1 MDNPPEQHTGHPRRW
16 QILSVLL
23 VSLLVVVLDNTVL
36 NVALKTI
43 QEELEATQNEIVWA
57 INSYT
62 LVFAAL
68 LFTWGV
74 LGDRYGRKK
83 ILVIGLVLFGL
94 ASALSAFA
102 TDPMQLIIA
111 RGLMGIGGASVLPV
125 TLAIIT
131 VVFPPHE
138 RGKAIGLWAASVG
151 GAVALGPLLGGFL
164 LEHFW
169 WGSVFLINVPI
180 VAIGVIGIL
189 LLVPE
194 SSNPNPGRLDPL
206 GLLMSITGLLLLVYG
221 IQHGGDSQDWLS
233 LGVSG
238 AIIGGLAI
246 LILFLWL
253 EIRSDHPSLDISLFG
268 IRSFSASLT
277 TVSLTF
283 AAMTGS
289 LLFLAFYMQLVR
301 GYSPLQAGAFTL
313 PVAVG
318 QLLAA
323 PRSAKM
329 VERFGARK
337 VIGFGLVLAGSV
349 FASFVFLQPDTPAWI
364 LLVTWFFLGF
374 GLGNVIAPATTRM
387 TLAVPPE
394 KAGAGSAVQNT
405 VRQVAAA
412 LGVAVL
418 SSVVA
423 IAYTNTIRDAPGI
436 TELPQALQGP
446 VTDSIGGA
454 YEVTGRAVAAGALD
468 PQQAASIQAES
479 VEAFM
484 RAFHLSSLGA
494 ALLILIAF
502 VALLMRLPAQ
512 AEHAAWGGH
521 AGHAEVDSHLSP
533 DAFEGEQEDLVADAE
548 PTPVPPVAGPKP

>member
-1 MDNPPEQHTGHPRRW
+1 MENHTGHPRRW
-16 QILSVLL
+16 QILGVLV

-43 QEELEATQNEIVWA
+43 QEDLGATQNEVVWA

-74 LGDRYGRKK
+74 LGDRYGRKR
-83 ILVIGLVLFGL
+83 ILIIGLLLFGL

-102 TDPMQLIIA
+102 QDPMQLIIA
-111 RGLMGIGGASVLPV
+111 RGLMGVGGASVLPV

-138 RGKAIGLWAASVG
+138 RGRAIGMWAAAVG
-151 GAVALGPLLGGFL
+151 GAIAIGPLLGGFL

-180 VAIGVIGIL
+180 VIVGVVGIIA
-189 LLVPE
+189 LVPE
-194 SSNPNPGRLDPL
+194 SKDPDPGRLDPV
-206 GLLMSITGLLLLVYG
+206 GLLMSITGLMLLVYG
-221 IQHGGDSQDWLS
+221 IQHGGDTQEWLTA
-233 LGVSG
+233 G
-238 AIIGGLAI
+238 AGGSIVAGLAI
-246 LILFLWL
+246 LAAFLWL
-253 EIRSDHPSLDISLFG
+253 ESRSDHPSLDLTLFG

-283 AAMTGS
+283 AAMTGT

-337 VIGFGLVLAGSV
+337 VIAFGLLLAGLV
-349 FASFVFLQPDTPAWI
+349 FVSIALLQPQTPAWV

-374 GLGNVIAPATTRM
+374 GLGNVIAPSTTRM
-387 TLAVPPE
+387 TLATPPE
-394 KAGAGSAVQNT
+394 KSGAGSAVQNT

-412 LGVAVL
+412 IGIAVL

-423 IAYTNTIRDAPGI
+423 IVYSNTMRSRSGI
-436 TELPQALQGP
+436 SALPQQLQDP
-446 VTDSIGGA
+446 VTDSIGAA
-454 YEVTGRAVAAGALD
+454 YEATGRAVSAGALD
-468 PQQAASIQAES
+468 PQAAAAIQAES
-479 VEAFM
+479 VDSFM
-484 RAFHLSSLGA
+484 QAFHLAALGS
-494 ALLILIAF
+494 ALLIL
-502 VALLMRLPAQ
+502 VALVVLLTRLPAQ
-512 AEHAAWGGH
+512 PEHASWGGH
-521 AGHAEVDSHLSP
+521 AGHVDIDDQLAP
-533 DAFEGEQEDLVADAE
+533 DAFEGEEETAGQR
-548 PTPVPPVAGPKP
+548 PPEGGAAVRESP

>member
-1 MDNPPEQHTGHPRRW
+1 MNAPAHHTGHPRRW
-16 QILSVLL
+16 QILTVLL

-43 QEELEATQNEIVWA
+43 QQDLEATQTEIVWA

-83 ILVIGLVLFGL
+83 ILVIGMLLFGL

-102 TDPMQLIIA
+102 TDPMQLILA
-111 RGLMGIGGASVLPV
+111 RAFMGVGGASVLPV

-138 RGKAIGLWAASVG
+138 RGKAIGLWAAAVG
-151 GAVALGPLLGGFL
+151 GAVAIGPLLGGFL

-180 VAIGVIGIL
+180 VIVGVAGIL
-189 LLVPE
+189 VLVPE
-194 SSNPNPGRLDPL
+194 SRNPNPGRLDPL

-221 IQHGGDSQDWLS
+221 IQHGGDSQDWFS
-233 LGVSG
+233 VGVAG
-238 AIIGGLAI
+238 AIVAGTAI
-246 LILFLWL
+246 LVAFLWL
-253 EIRSDHPSLDISLFG
+253 EWRSDHPSLDMSLFR
-268 IRSFSASLT
+268 IKSFSASLT

-337 VIGFGLVLAGSV
+337 VIGFGLILAGGV
-349 FASFVFLQPDTPAWI
+349 FVSFVLLEPQTPAWV

-394 KAGAGSAVQNT
+394 KSGAGSAVQNT

-412 LGVAVL
+412 MGIAVL

-423 IAYTNTIRDAPGI
+423 VAYTNSIEGQPGI
-436 TELPQALQGP
+436 ADLPQPLQGA

-454 YEVTGRAVAAGALD
+454 YEATGRAVAAGALD
-468 PQQAASIQAES
+468 PAQAAGIQSAAVDS
-479 VEAFM
+479 FM
-484 RAFHLSSLGA
+484 GAFHLAALGA
-494 ALLILIAF
+494 GLLVLIALIL
-502 VALLMRLPAQ
+502 LLWRLPAE

-521 AGHAEVDSHLSP
+521 AGDAQADPAILP
-533 DAFEGEQEDLVADAE
+533 DAFEGGTDAE
-548 PTPVPPVAGPKP
+548 MPNTSAPAAPRAPGAPG

>member
-1 MDNPPEQHTGHPRRW
+1 MHENHTGHPRRW
-16 QILSVLL
+16 QILGVLV
-23 VSLLVVVLDNTVL
+23 VSLMVVVLDNTVL

-43 QEELEATQNEIVWA
+43 QEDLGATQNEIVWA

-83 ILVIGLVLFGL
+83 ILIIGLLLFGL

-102 TDPMQLIIA
+102 QDPTQLILA
-111 RGLMGIGGASVLPV
+111 RAFMGIGGASVLPV

-138 RGKAIGLWAASVG
+138 RGKAIGLWAAAVG
-151 GAVALGPLLGGFL
+151 GAVAIGPLLGGFL
-164 LEHFW
+164 LEHYW

-180 VAIGVIGIL
+180 VIAGVIGIAI
-189 LLVPE
+189 LVPE
-194 SSNPNPGRLDPL
+194 SRNPNPGRLDPL
-206 GLLMSITGLLLLVYG
+206 GLVLSITGLLLLVYG
-221 IQHGGDSQDWLS
+221 IQHGGDTQDWMAWDVAGS
-233 LGVSG
+233 
-238 AIIGGLAI
+238 IIAGFAI
-246 LILFLWL
+246 LVLFIWL
-253 EIRSDHPSLDISLFG
+253 EARSDHPSLDMSLFR

-301 GYSPLQAGAFTL
+301 GYSPLEAGAFTL

-337 VIGFGLVLAGSV
+337 VITFGLVLSGLV
-349 FASFVFLQPDTPAWI
+349 FVSIALLQPDSPAWV
-364 LLVTWFFLGF
+364 LLVSWFFLGF
-374 GLGNVIAPATTRM
+374 GLGNVIAPSTTRM
-387 TLAVPPE
+387 TLATPPE
-394 KAGAGSAVQNT
+394 KSGAGSAVQNT

-412 LGVAVL
+412 IGIAVL
-418 SSVVA
+418 SSLVA
-423 IAYTNTIRDAPGI
+423 VSYSNSMSSADTISG
-436 TELPQALQGP
+436 LPAALQEP

-454 YEVTGRAVAAGALD
+454 YEATSRAVEAGVLS
-468 PQQAASIQAES
+468 PEQAVAIQAEAVDS
-479 VEAFM
+479 FM
-484 RAFHLSSLGA
+484 TAFHLAAVGS
-494 ALLILIAF
+494 ALLIL
-502 VALLMRLPAQ
+502 VALIVLLWRLPAQ
-512 AEHAAWGGH
+512 PEHAAWGGH
-521 AGHAEVDSHLSP
+521 AGQADIDDELSP
-533 DAFEGEQEDLVADAE
+533 DEFEGEPA
-548 PTPVPPVAGPKP
+548 AGEVDGRP

>member
-1 MDNPPEQHTGHPRRW
+1 MHENHPGHPRRW
-16 QILSVLL
+16 QILAVLV
-23 VSLLVVVLDNTVL
+23 VSLMVVVLDNTVL

-43 QEELEATQNEIVWA
+43 QEDLGATQNEIVWA

-83 ILVIGLVLFGL
+83 ILIIGLLLFGL

-102 TDPMQLIIA
+102 QDPAQLILA
-111 RGLMGIGGASVLPV
+111 RAFMGVGGASVLPV

-138 RGKAIGLWAASVG
+138 RGRAIGMWAAAVG
-151 GAVALGPLLGGFL
+151 GAVAIGPLLGGFL
-164 LEHFW
+164 LEHYW

-180 VAIGVIGIL
+180 VIAGVIGIAI
-189 LLVPE
+189 LVPE
-194 SSNPNPGRLDPL
+194 SRNPNPGRLDPL
-206 GLLMSITGLLLLVYG
+206 GLVLSITGLLLLVYG
-221 IQHGGDSQDWLS
+221 IQHGGDTQDWMAWDVAGS
-233 LGVSG
+233 IIAGIAILGVF
-238 AIIGGLAI
+238 I
-246 LILFLWL
+246 WL
-253 EIRSDHPSLDISLFG
+253 EARSDHPSLDMSLFR

-337 VIGFGLVLAGSV
+337 VITFGLVLAGLV
-349 FASFVFLQPDTPAWI
+349 FVSLALLQPDSPAWV
-364 LLVTWFFLGF
+364 LLVSWFFLGF
-374 GLGNVIAPATTRM
+374 GLGNVIAPSTTRM
-387 TLAVPPE
+387 TLATPPE
-394 KAGAGSAVQNT
+394 KSGAGSAVQNT

-412 LGVAVL
+412 IGIAVL
-418 SSVVA
+418 SSLVA
-423 IAYTNTIRDAPGI
+423 VSYSNSMQSAESIAD
-436 TELPQALQGP
+436 LPTALQTP

-454 YEVTGRAVAAGALD
+454 YEATSRAVGAGLLT
-468 PQQAASIQAES
+468 PEQAAVIQSQAVDS
-479 VEAFM
+479 FMTAF
-484 RAFHLSSLGA
+484 RLAAIGS
-494 ALLILIAF
+494 ALLIL
-502 VALLMRLPAQ
+502 VALIVLLWRLPAQ
-512 AEHAAWGGH
+512 PEHAAWGGH
-521 AGHAEVDSHLSP
+521 AGQADVDDELSP
-533 DAFEGEQEDLVADAE
+533 DEFEGEAPVGEADSRA
-548 PTPVPPVAGPKP
+548 

>member
-1 MDNPPEQHTGHPRRW
+1 MDDKHTGHPRRW
-16 QILSVLL
+16 QIFAVLV
-23 VSLLVVVLDNTVL
+23 VSLMVVVLDNTVL

-43 QEELEATQNEIVWA
+43 QEDLGATQNEIVWA

-83 ILVIGLVLFGL
+83 ILIIGLLLFGL

-102 TDPMQLIIA
+102 HDPMQLILA
-111 RGLMGIGGASVLPV
+111 RAFMGIGGASVLPV

-138 RGKAIGLWAASVG
+138 RGRAIGMWAAAVG
-151 GAVALGPLLGGFL
+151 GAVAIGPLLGGFL
-164 LEHFW
+164 LEHYW

-180 VAIGVIGIL
+180 VIAGVIGIAI
-189 LLVPE
+189 LVPE
-194 SSNPNPGRLDPL
+194 SRNPNPGRLDPL
-206 GLLMSITGLLLLVYG
+206 GLVLSITGLLLLVYG
-221 IQHGGDSQDWLS
+221 IQHGGDTQDWLHWD
-233 LGVSG
+233 VAG
-238 AIIGGLAI
+238 AILAGLAI
-246 LILFLWL
+246 LVLFVWL
-253 EIRSDHPSLDISLFG
+253 EVRSDHPSLDMSLFR

-301 GYSPLQAGAFTL
+301 GYSPLEAGAFTL

-329 VERFGARK
+329 VERFGARR
-337 VIGFGLVLAGSV
+337 VITFGLVLAGLV
-349 FASFVFLQPDTPAWI
+349 FVSIALLQPDSPAWV
-364 LLVTWFFLGF
+364 LLVSWFFLGF

-387 TLAVPPE
+387 TLATPPE
-394 KAGAGSAVQNT
+394 KSGAGSAVQNT
-405 VRQVAAA
+405 VRQVATAI
-412 LGVAVL
+412 GIAVL
-418 SSVVA
+418 SSLVA
-423 IAYTNTIRDAPGI
+423 VSYSNSMDSAESTSS
-436 TELPQALQGP
+436 LPSALQGP

-454 YEVTGRAVAAGALD
+454 YEATTRAVGAGVLT
-468 PQQAASIQAES
+468 PEQAATIQAEAVDS
-479 VEAFM
+479 FM
-484 RAFHLSSLGA
+484 TAFHMAAIGS
-494 ALLILIAF
+494 ALLILIAL
-502 VALLMRLPAQ
+502 VVLLWRLPAQ
-512 AEHAAWGGH
+512 PEHAAWGGH
-521 AGHAEVDSHLSP
+521 EGQAEIDEALSP
-533 DAFEGEQEDLVADAE
+533 DEFEGEPAVGEVDGKA
-548 PTPVPPVAGPKP
+548 

>member
-1 MDNPPEQHTGHPRRW
+1 MEKHAGHPRRW
-16 QILSVLL
+16 QILAVLV
-23 VSLLVVVLDNTVL
+23 VSLMVVVLDNTVL

-43 QEELEATQNEIVWA
+43 QEDLGATQNEIVWA

-74 LGDRYGRKK
+74 LGDRYGRRK
-83 ILVIGLVLFGL
+83 ILIIGLLLFGL

-102 TDPMQLIIA
+102 QDPMQLILA
-111 RGLMGIGGASVLPV
+111 RAFMGIGGASVLPV

-138 RGKAIGLWAASVG
+138 RGRAIGMWAAAVG
-151 GAVALGPLLGGFL
+151 GAVAIGPLLGGFL
-164 LEHFW
+164 LEHYW

-180 VAIGVIGIL
+180 VIAGVIGIAV
-189 LLVPE
+189 LVPE
-194 SSNPNPGRLDPL
+194 SRNPTPGRLDPL
-206 GLLMSITGLLLLVYG
+206 GLVLSITGLLLLVYG
-221 IQHGGDSQDWLS
+221 IQHGGDTQNWFSV
-233 LGVSG
+233 GVAGSIV
-238 AIIGGLAI
+238 AGLAI
-246 LILFLWL
+246 LVAFIWL
-253 EIRSDHPSLDISLFG
+253 EVRSDHPSLDMSLFR

-337 VIGFGLVLAGSV
+337 VITFGLVLAGLV
-349 FASFVFLQPDTPAWI
+349 FVSIALLQPDSPAWV
-364 LLVTWFFLGF
+364 LLVSWFFLGF
-374 GLGNVIAPATTRM
+374 GLGNVIAPSTTRM
-387 TLAVPPE
+387 TLATPPE
-394 KAGAGSAVQNT
+394 KSGAGSAVQNT

-412 LGVAVL
+412 IGIAVL
-418 SSVVA
+418 SSLVA
-423 IAYTNTIRDAPGI
+423 VTYSNAMENTSAVAA
-436 TELPQALQGP
+436 LPAQLQGP

-454 YEVTGRAVAAGALD
+454 YEATARATESGLMSPEQAVAI
-468 PQQAASIQAES
+468 QSAAVDS
-479 VEAFM
+479 FM
-484 RAFHLSSLGA
+484 TAFHLAAIGS
-494 ALLILIAF
+494 ALLILL
-502 VALLMRLPAQ
+502 ALLVLLWRLPAEP
-512 AEHAAWGGH
+512 EHAAWGGH
-521 AGHAEVDSHLSP
+521 AGQADVDDHLSP
-533 DAFEGEQEDLVADAE
+533 DEFEGEPAVGEVDGR
-548 PTPVPPVAGPKP
+548 P

>member
-1 MDNPPEQHTGHPRRW
+1 MNKSTGHPRRW
-16 QILSVLL
+16 QILTVLV

-36 NVALKTI
+36 NVAIKTI
-43 QEELEATQNEIVWA
+43 QEDLEATQNEIVWA

-74 LGDRYGRKK
+74 LGDRYGRKR
-83 ILVIGLVLFGL
+83 ILVIGLALFGL

-102 TDPMQLIIA
+102 QDPMQLIIA

-138 RGKAIGLWAASVG
+138 RGKAIGIWAAAVG
-151 GAVALGPLLGGFL
+151 GAVAIGPVLGGFL
-164 LEHFW
+164 LEHYW

-180 VAIGVIGIL
+180 VIAGIVGIL
-189 LLVPE
+189 ALVPE
-194 SSNPNPGRLDPL
+194 SKNPNPGRLDPI
-206 GLLMSITGLLLLVYG
+206 GLLMSISGLMLLVYG
-221 IQHGGDSQDWLS
+221 IQHGGDSQDWYS
-233 LGVSG
+233 IGVAG
-238 AIIGGLAI
+238 AIAAGVAI
-246 LILFLWL
+246 LVAFIWL
-253 EIRSDHPSLDISLFG
+253 EAHSDHPSLDMSLFR

-301 GYSPLQAGAFTL
+301 GYSPLEAGLFTL

-337 VIGFGLVLAGSV
+337 VIAFGLVLAGLV
-349 FASFVFLQPDTPAWI
+349 FVSIALLQPTSPAWV

-374 GLGNVIAPATTRM
+374 GLGNVIAPSTTRM
-387 TLAVPPE
+387 TLATPPE
-394 KAGAGSAVQNT
+394 KSGAGSAVQNT

-412 LGVAVL
+412 IGIAVL

-423 IAYTNTIRDAPGI
+423 VVYSNSMADKAGIAQ
-436 TELPQALQGP
+436 LPPALQDP

-454 YEVTGRAVAAGALD
+454 YEATGRAVAAGVLE
-468 PQQAASIQAES
+468 PQQAQAIQAAS
-479 VEAFM
+479 VDSFM
-484 RAFHLSSLGA
+484 QAFHLSALGS
-494 ALLILIAF
+494 ALLILIAL
-502 VALLMRLPAQ
+502 VVLLMRLPAQ
-512 AEHAAWGGH
+512 PEHAAWGGH
-521 AGHAEVDSHLSP
+521 VGHVEIDP
-533 DAFEGEQEDLVADAE
+533 DLPPDEFEGEGEHERA
-548 PTPVPPVAGPKP
+548 T

>member
-1 MDNPPEQHTGHPRRW
+1 MDKPTGHPRRW
-16 QILSVLL
+16 QILAVL
-23 VSLLVVVLDNTVL
+23 VTSLLVVVLDNTVL
-36 NVALKTI
+36 NVAIKTI
-43 QEELEATQNEIVWA
+43 QEDLGATQNEIVWA

-74 LGDRYGRKK
+74 LGDRYGRKR
-83 ILVIGLVLFGL
+83 ILVIGLLLFGL

-102 TDPMQLIIA
+102 SDPTQLIVA

-138 RGKAIGLWAASVG
+138 RGRAIGLWAASVG
-151 GAVALGPLLGGFL
+151 GAVAIGPLLGGFL
-164 LEHFW
+164 LEHYW

-180 VAIGVIGIL
+180 VIIGVIGIL
-189 LLVPE
+189 ALVPE
-194 SSNPNPGRLDPL
+194 SKDPNPGRLDPV
-206 GLLMSITGLLLLVYG
+206 GLVLSVTGLLLLVYG
-221 IQHGGDSQDWLS
+221 IQHGGDTQEWFSWDVGGCIVA
-233 LGVSG
+233 GV
-238 AIIGGLAI
+238 AI
-246 LILFLWL
+246 LVTFIVL
-253 EIRSDHPSLDISLFG
+253 EARSDHPSLDMSLFG

-329 VERFGARK
+329 VERFGARR
-337 VIGFGLVLAGSV
+337 VITFGLTLAGLV
-349 FASFVFLQPDTPAWI
+349 FASFVLLQPQTPAWV

-374 GLGNVIAPATTRM
+374 GLGNVIAPSTTRM
-387 TLAVPPE
+387 TLATPPE

-405 VRQVAAA
+405 VRQVSAAI
-412 LGVAVL
+412 GVAVL
-418 SSVVA
+418 SSLVAVVYSNA
-423 IAYTNTIRDAPGI
+423 MTSTAGI
-436 TELPQALQGP
+436 SDLPAQLQTP

-454 YEVTGRAVAAGALD
+454 YEATSRAVGAGVLQ
-468 PQQAASIQAES
+468 PEQAAAIQSAAVDS
-479 VEAFM
+479 FM
-484 RAFHLSSLGA
+484 QAFHLAALGS
-494 ALLILIAF
+494 ALLIVIALI
-502 VALLMRLPAQ
+502 VLLLRLPAQ
-512 AEHAAWGGH
+512 PEHAAWGGH
-521 AGHAEVDSHLSP
+521 AGHVDVDQELSP
-533 DAFEGEQEDLVADAE
+533 DQFEGESEDGEHEQA
-548 PTPVPPVAGPKP
+548 PTGEQR

>member
-1 MDNPPEQHTGHPRRW
+1 MDKQAGHPRRW
-16 QILSVLL
+16 QILGVLV

-43 QEELEATQNEIVWA
+43 QEDLGATQNEIVWA

-62 LVFAAL
+62 LVFAAF

-83 ILVIGLVLFGL
+83 ILVIGLLLFGF

-102 TDPMQLIIA
+102 TDPMQLILA
-111 RGLMGIGGASVLPV
+111 RAFMGVGGASVLPV

-138 RGKAIGLWAASVG
+138 RGRAIGMWAAAVG
-151 GAVALGPLLGGFL
+151 GAVAIGPLLGGFL

-180 VAIGVIGIL
+180 VIAGVIGIL
-189 LLVPE
+189 ILVPE
-194 SSNPNPGRLDPL
+194 SRNPNPGRLDPL
-206 GLLMSITGLLLLVYG
+206 GLLMSISGLLLLVYG
-221 IQHGGDSQDWLS
+221 IQQGGDTQDWFS
-233 LGVSG
+233 PDVAGCIV
-238 AIIGGLAI
+238 GGLAI
-246 LILFLWL
+246 LIAFIWL
-253 EIRSDHPSLDISLFG
+253 EIRSDHPSLDMSLFS

-337 VIGFGLVLAGSV
+337 VITFGLVLAGGV
-349 FASFVFLQPDTPAWI
+349 FVSIMFLQPETPAWV

-387 TLAVPPE
+387 TLATPPE
-394 KAGAGSAVQNT
+394 KSGAGSAVQNT

-412 LGVAVL
+412 IGIAVL

-423 IAYTNTIRDAPGI
+423 VAYSNTMDDKPGI
-436 TELPQALQGP
+436 AALPAQLQVP

-454 YEVTGRAVAAGALD
+454 YEATGRAVAAGALEA
-468 PQQAASIQAES
+468 QQAVAIQSAAVDS
-479 VEAFM
+479 FM
-484 RAFHLSSLGA
+484 QAFHLAALGS
-494 ALLILIAF
+494 ALLILIAL
-502 VALLMRLPAQ
+502 VVLLTRLPAEP
-512 AEHAAWGGH
+512 EHAAWGGH
-521 AGHAEVDSHLSP
+521 SGQAEVDPALPP
-533 DAFEGEQEDLVADAE
+533 DAFEGEPEDVGDPAPE
-548 PTPVPPVAGPKP
+548 RT

>member
-1 MDNPPEQHTGHPRRW
+1 MDKHAGHPRRW
-16 QILSVLL
+16 QILGVLV

-36 NVALKTI
+36 NVAIKTI
-43 QEELEATQNEIVWA
+43 QEDLGATQNEIVWA

-83 ILVIGLVLFGL
+83 ILIIGLLLFGF

-102 TDPMQLIIA
+102 TDPMQLILA
-111 RGLMGIGGASVLPV
+111 RAFMGVGGASVLPV

-138 RGKAIGLWAASVG
+138 RGRAIGMWAAAVG
-151 GAVALGPLLGGFL
+151 GAVAIGPLLGGFL

-180 VAIGVIGIL
+180 VIAGVIGIL
-189 LLVPE
+189 ILVPE
-194 SSNPNPGRLDPL
+194 SRNPNPGKLDPL
-206 GLLMSITGLLLLVYG
+206 GLLMSISGLLLLVYG
-221 IQHGGDSQDWLS
+221 IQHGGDTQEWLS
-233 LGVSG
+233 PDVAGCIV
-238 AIIGGLAI
+238 AGLAI
-246 LILFLWL
+246 LFAFVWL
-253 EIRSDHPSLDISLFG
+253 EIRSDHPSLDMSLFS

-337 VIGFGLVLAGSV
+337 VITFGLLLAGGV
-349 FASFVFLQPDTPAWI
+349 FLSIVFLQPGTPAWV

-374 GLGNVIAPATTRM
+374 GLGNVIAPSTTRM
-387 TLAVPPE
+387 TLATPPE
-394 KAGAGSAVQNT
+394 KSGAGSAVQNT

-412 LGVAVL
+412 IGIAVL

-423 IAYTNTIRDAPGI
+423 VVYSNTMSNKPGI
-436 TELPQALQGP
+436 AALPAQLQAP

-454 YEVTGRAVAAGALD
+454 YEATGRAVAAGALD
-468 PQQAASIQAES
+468 AQQAIAIQSAAVDS
-479 VEAFM
+479 FM
-484 RAFHLSSLGA
+484 QAFHLAALGS
-494 ALLILIAF
+494 ALLILIAL
-502 VALLMRLPAQ
+502 VVLLTRLPAEP
-512 AEHAAWGGH
+512 EHAAWGGH
-521 AGHAEVDSHLSP
+521 SGQAEVDRALPP
-533 DAFEGEQEDLVADAE
+533 DAFEGEPEEVGD
-548 PTPVPPVAGPKP
+548 PTPERT

>member
-43 QEELEATQNEIVWA
+43 QEALEATQNEIVWA

-221 IQHGGDSQDWLS
+221 IQHGGDSQDCLS

-246 LILFLWL
+246 IILFLWL
-253 EIRSDHPSLDISLFG
+253 EIRSDQPPLDK
-268 IRSFSASLT
+268 IR
-277 TVSLTF
+277 
-283 AAMTGS
+283 
-289 LLFLAFYMQLVR
+289 
-301 GYSPLQAGAFTL
+301 
-313 PVAVG
+313 
-318 QLLAA
+318 
-323 PRSAKM
+323 
-329 VERFGARK
+329 
-337 VIGFGLVLAGSV
+337 
-349 FASFVFLQPDTPAWI
+349 
-364 LLVTWFFLGF
+364 
-374 GLGNVIAPATTRM
+374 IAH
-387 TLAVPPE
+387 
-394 KAGAGSAVQNT
+394 S
-405 VRQVAAA
+405 
-412 LGVAVL
+412 
-418 SSVVA
+418 
-423 IAYTNTIRDAPGI
+423 
-436 TELPQALQGP
+436 
-446 VTDSIGGA
+446 
-454 YEVTGRAVAAGALD
+454 
-468 PQQAASIQAES
+468 
-479 VEAFM
+479 
-484 RAFHLSSLGA
+484 
-494 ALLILIAF
+494 
-502 VALLMRLPAQ
+502 
-512 AEHAAWGGH
+512 
-521 AGHAEVDSHLSP
+521 
-533 DAFEGEQEDLVADAE
+533 
-548 PTPVPPVAGPKP
+548 

>member
-1 MDNPPEQHTGHPRRW
+1 MNAPAHHTGHPRRW
-16 QILSVLL
+16 QILAVLL

-43 QEELEATQNEIVWA
+43 QQELEATQTEIVWA

-83 ILVIGLVLFGL
+83 ILVIGMLLFGL

-102 TDPMQLIIA
+102 TDPMQLILA
-111 RGLMGIGGASVLPV
+111 RAFMGVGGASVLPV

-138 RGKAIGLWAASVG
+138 RGKAIGLWAAAVG
-151 GAVALGPLLGGFL
+151 GAVAIGPLLGGFL

-180 VAIGVIGIL
+180 VIAGVAGIL

-194 SSNPNPGRLDPL
+194 SRNPNPGRLDPL

-221 IQHGGDSQDWLS
+221 IQHGGDSQDWFS
-233 LGVSG
+233 VGVAG
-238 AIIGGLAI
+238 AIVAGTAI
-246 LILFLWL
+246 LVAFLWL
-253 EIRSDHPSLDISLFG
+253 EWRSDHPSLDMSLFR
-268 IRSFSASLT
+268 IKSFSASLT

-337 VIGFGLVLAGSV
+337 VIGFGLILAGGV
-349 FASFVFLQPDTPAWI
+349 FISFVLLEPQTPAWV

-394 KAGAGSAVQNT
+394 KSGAGSAVQNT

-412 LGVAVL
+412 MGIAVL

-423 IAYTNTIRDAPGI
+423 VAYTNSIEGTPGI
-436 TELPQALQGP
+436 EQSPGATAGCCYRLHRRGLRGHRAGCRRGCDGSGP
-446 VTDSIGGA
+446 GGGDPIGGGGLVHERLPSRGA
-454 YEVTGRAVAAGALD
+454 RIGPADTDRSRRVAVATAC
-468 PQQAASIQAES
+468 
-479 VEAFM
+479 
-484 RAFHLSSLGA
+484 
-494 ALLILIAF
+494 
-502 VALLMRLPAQ
+502 
-512 AEHAAWGGH
+512 
-521 AGHAEVDSHLSP
+521 
-533 DAFEGEQEDLVADAE
+533 
-548 PTPVPPVAGPKP
+548 

>member
-1 MDNPPEQHTGHPRRW
+1 MHENHTGHPRRW
-16 QILSVLL
+16 QILGVLV
-23 VSLLVVVLDNTVL
+23 VSLMVVVLDNTVL

-43 QEELEATQNEIVWA
+43 QEDLGATQNEIVWA

-83 ILVIGLVLFGL
+83 ILIIGLLLFGL

-102 TDPMQLIIA
+102 QDPTQLILA
-111 RGLMGIGGASVLPV
+111 RAFMGIGGASVLPV

-138 RGKAIGLWAASVG
+138 RGKAIGLWAAAVG
-151 GAVALGPLLGGFL
+151 GAVAIGPLLGGFL
-164 LEHFW
+164 LEHYW

-180 VAIGVIGIL
+180 VIAGVIGIAI
-189 LLVPE
+189 LVPE
-194 SSNPNPGRLDPL
+194 SRNPNPGRLDPL
-206 GLLMSITGLLLLVYG
+206 GLVLSITGLLLLVYG
-221 IQHGGDSQDWLS
+221 IQHGGDTQDWMAWDVAGS
-233 LGVSG
+233 
-238 AIIGGLAI
+238 IIAGFAI
-246 LILFLWL
+246 LVLFIWL
-253 EIRSDHPSLDISLFG
+253 EARSDHPSLDMSLFR

-301 GYSPLQAGAFTL
+301 GYSPLEAGAFTL

-337 VIGFGLVLAGSV
+337 VITFGLVLSGLV
-349 FASFVFLQPDTPAWI
+349 FVSIALLQPDSPAWV
-364 LLVTWFFLGF
+364 LLVSWFFLGF
-374 GLGNVIAPATTRM
+374 GLGNVIAPSTTRM
-387 TLAVPPE
+387 TLATPPE
-394 KAGAGSAVQNT
+394 KSGAGSAVQNT

-412 LGVAVL
+412 IGIAVL
-418 SSVVA
+418 SSLVA
-423 IAYTNTIRDAPGI
+423 VSYSNSMSSSDTISG
-436 TELPQALQGP
+436 LPTALQEP

-454 YEVTGRAVAAGALD
+454 YEATSRAVEAGVLS
-468 PQQAASIQAES
+468 PEQAVAIQAEAVDS
-479 VEAFM
+479 FM
-484 RAFHLSSLGA
+484 TAFHLAAVGS
-494 ALLILIAF
+494 ALLIL
-502 VALLMRLPAQ
+502 VALIVLLWRLPAQ
-512 AEHAAWGGH
+512 PEHAAWGGH
-521 AGHAEVDSHLSP
+521 AGQADIDDELSP
-533 DAFEGEQEDLVADAE
+533 DEFEGEPA
-548 PTPVPPVAGPKP
+548 AGEVDGRP

>member
-1 MDNPPEQHTGHPRRW
+1 MKQPTGHPRRW
-16 QILSVLL
+16 QILTVLV
-23 VSLLVVVLDNTVL
+23 VSLLVVVLDNTIL
-36 NVALKTI
+36 NVAIKTI
-43 QEELEATQNEIVWA
+43 QEDLEATQNEIVWA

-83 ILVIGLVLFGL
+83 ILVIGLALFGL

-102 TDPMQLIIA
+102 QDPTQLIVA

-138 RGKAIGLWAASVG
+138 RGKAIGIWAAAVG
-151 GAVALGPLLGGFL
+151 GAVAIGPVLGGFL
-164 LEHFW
+164 LEHYW

-180 VAIGVIGIL
+180 VIVGIVGIL
-189 LLVPE
+189 ILVPE
-194 SSNPNPGRLDPL
+194 SKNPNPGRLDPL
-206 GLLMSITGLLLLVYG
+206 GLLMSISGLMLLVYG
-221 IQHGGDSQDWLS
+221 IQHGGDTQEWFSPDVA
-233 LGVSG
+233 GCIV
-238 AIIGGLAI
+238 AGLAI
-246 LILFLWL
+246 LVAFIWL
-253 EIRSDHPSLDISLFG
+253 EFRSSHPSLDMSLFS

-301 GYSPLQAGAFTL
+301 GYSPLQAGLFTL

-337 VIGFGLVLAGSV
+337 VIAFGLVLAGLV
-349 FASFVFLQPDTPAWI
+349 FISIALLEQSSPAWV

-374 GLGNVIAPATTRM
+374 GLGNVIAPCTTRM
-387 TLAVPPE
+387 TLATPPE
-394 KAGAGSAVQNT
+394 KSGAGSAVQNT

-412 LGVAVL
+412 IGIAVL

-423 IAYTNTIRDAPGI
+423 VVYSNAMSSKPGI
-436 TELPQALQGP
+436 AQLPSQLQEP

-454 YEVTGRAVAAGALD
+454 YEATGRAVEAGLLD
-468 PQQAASIQAES
+468 AQQAAAIQAAS
-479 VEAFM
+479 VDSFM
-484 RAFHLSSLGA
+484 QAFHLAALGS
-494 ALLILIAF
+494 ALLILIALI
-502 VALLMRLPAQ
+502 VLLVRLPAQ
-512 AEHAAWGGH
+512 PEHAAWGGH
-521 AGHAEVDSHLSP
+521 AGHVEIDP
-533 DAFEGEQEDLVADAE
+533 DLPPDEFEGESDHERTA
-548 PTPVPPVAGPKP
+548 PS